1 MAAPSTQQEIRHQ
14 PQCTSSARVRSVIWI
29 QGGLGGGGVCQHRRF
44 NSGEEYLDFPIEG
57 NSIKNDGLNRLITV
71 VTALTY
77 PYTKNS
83 PLFHRCYSEGD
94 AAARARCVVG
104 VTKPLA
110 LQATRSDRNAQ
121 LRPVPGVWGVE
132 GVCQHQRFLNSIASQ
147 PLIMCFN
154 YPISDCSTL
163 LIMQFVIVLH

>member
-1 MAAPSTQQEIRHQ
+1 M
-14 PQCTSSARVRSVIWI
+14 CI
-29 QGGLGGGGVCQHRRF
+29 QGGLGGPSASTLSVG
-44 NSGEEYLDFPIEG
+44 EYLDFPIEG
-57 NSIKNDGLNRLITV
+57 NSIKNDRLNRLITV

-77 PYTKNS
+77 PYKTKS

-110 LQATRSDRNAQ
+110 LQTTRSDRNAP
-121 LRPVPGVWGVE
+121 LRPVLGVCVGGGVE
-132 GVCQHQRFLNSIASQ
+132 GVCQHQRFQNSIASQ
-147 PLIMCFN
+147 PLIIFFN

-163 LIMQFVIVLH
+163 LFMLFVIVLH